1 MHGHESRQ
9 AASSRPLERLWMS
22 AAELRLVAD
31 ELGSTVV
38 VVADVP
44 VDLAEIVKE
53 RRRRAASALREHR
66 G

>member
-1 MHGHESRQ
+1 MHGYESRHV
-9 AASSRPLERLWMS
+9 ALSGPLERLWLS

-44 VDLAEIVKE
+44 GDLAEIVKE
-53 RRRRAASALREHR
+53 RRRRAASALREQR